1 MAENPRQSV
10 GQLPL
15 LTDEERH
22 QLLFKWNQPRHF
34 PPGAC
39 LHQLFEAQAERT
51 PDAIALVS
59 GGEQLTYRELNRQAD
74 EMAAR
79 LRRQGVGPE
88 TIVAICM
95 EASPALVA
103 GIIGILK
110 AGGAYLPVD
119 AAWPRD
125 RIEFLL
131 EDSHAPLVL
140 TQPGLVS
147 RLPSSSAKII
157 CGEEPDPP
165 HETVPPVDQ
174 RKPTTPWNLA
184 YVIYTSGSTGR
195 PKGAM
200 VTHHNVIRLF
210 QATNDWFHFEST
222 DVWTLFHSPAFDFSV
237 WEMWGALL
245 HGGKLVVVPYS
256 VSRAPETFYEL
267 LARERVTVL
276 NQTPS
281 AFRQLIQAEQELA
294 APPSLALRWVIF
306 GGEALEVQTLKPWFD
321 RHGDHTPRLVNMY
334 GITETTVHVTYRPLT
349 KADLGC
355 GSVIGTPIPDLELYI
370 LDERREPVP
379 LGVAGEI
386 YVGGAGLARGYLHR
400 PELTAERFVPH
411 PFSNDS
417 GARLYKTGDRARF
430 LPDRDIEYLGRA
442 DDQVKIRGF
451 RIELGE
457 VESLLG
463 QHVGVREAAVTVR
476 EDKPGDKRL
485 VAYVV
490 TQPPGPDPVELRK
503 YLQDQVPDYMVPS
516 AVVVLDKFPLTS
528 NGKIDRR
535 SLPVPDQPQTA
546 NEFVVPRSQ
555 LERTVA
561 GMWQELLGV
570 KKVGLH
576 DNFFEM
582 GGHSLLLV
590 QLHYRLQAALSRE
603 VPITTLFQYPT
614 VSALTKHLS
623 DSSVRPSRPVRSQFR
638 RRRELQDADV

>member
-1 MAENPRQSV
+1 
-10 GQLPL
+10 
-15 LTDEERH
+15 
-22 QLLFKWNQPRHF
+22 
-34 PPGAC
+34 
-39 LHQLFEAQAERT
+39 
-51 PDAIALVS
+51 
-59 GGEQLTYRELNRQAD
+59 
-74 EMAAR
+74 
-79 LRRQGVGPE
+79 
-88 TIVAICM
+88 
-95 EASPALVA
+95 
-103 GIIGILK
+103 
-110 AGGAYLPVD
+110 
-119 AAWPRD
+119 
-125 RIEFLL
+125 
-131 EDSHAPLVL
+131 
-140 TQPGLVS
+140 
-147 RLPSSSAKII
+147 
-157 CGEEPDPP
+157 
-165 HETVPPVDQ
+165 
-174 RKPTTPWNLA
+174 
-184 YVIYTSGSTGR
+184 
-195 PKGAM
+195 
-200 VTHHNVIRLF
+200 
-210 QATNDWFHFEST
+210 
-222 DVWTLFHSPAFDFSV
+222 
-237 WEMWGALL
+237 MWGALL

-256 VSRAPETFYEL
+256 VSRAPEHFYEL
-267 LARERVTVL
+267 LAREGVTVL

-281 AFRQLIQAEQELA
+281 AFRQLIQAEEKLA
-294 APPSLALRWVIF
+294 SAPPPLALRWIIF
-306 GGEALEVQTLKPWFD
+306 GGEALDVQSLKPWFD
-321 RHGDHTPRLVNMY
+321 RHGDQRPRLVNMY

-355 GSVIGTPIPDLELYI
+355 GSVIGTSIPDLELYI
-370 LDERREPVP
+370 LDERRQPVP

-411 PFSNDS
+411 PFSSDS

-430 LPDRDIEYLGRA
+430 LPDRDIEYLGRT

-451 RIELGE
+451 RIEPGE

-463 QHVGVREAAVTVR
+463 QHPGVREAAVTVR

-490 TQPPGPDPVELRK
+490 TQPPGPAPVELRR
-503 YLQDQVPDYMVPS
+503 YLQDRVPDYMVPS

-535 SLPVPDQPQTA
+535 SLPVPEQPQTA
-546 NEFVVPRSQ
+546 NEFVVPRTQ

-623 DSSVRPSRPVRSQFR
+623 DSPVRPSRPARQHFR